1 LITGITGFA
10 GSYLAKD
17 LIKKGARVWGLMRF
31 RADRVFPK
39 NLADKGLQ
47 EGFQL
52 VEGDITDLYSLLS
65 VLDAVKPQV
74 IFHLAAQSFVHRS
87 FSFSLETVQIN
98 SVGTANLLEAARMR
112 SPDATIVFAGSSE
125 EYGMVFVSEEQFNRV
140 SKTRKYFPEPTRF
153 PEVPITET
161 NPLRPLSP
169 YAATKVYGDF
179 MMRQYHISY
188 GMKTVVSRAF
198 NHEGAGRGGHFVT
211 SIVAKQIAQLIENKR
226 DNITIGNV
234 SAFRDWSHV
243 SDIVSGYQILAEK
256 GEAGQVYNQ
265 GSKRANS
272 VLSLILMGLEQA
284 GYHVLLL
291 RTMKNGK
298 RVEEPGKMMQID
310 FAGCRFPGTKMD
322 EMMLKG
328 EMDFVL
334 DDQGLVLETD
344 KGIVEVLFDP
354 QRFRPS
360 DVPILLADHDKISKL
375 GFRSTKSLSEIIR
388 DQINYYLSP
397 ENLEAFLE

>member
-1 LITGITGFA
+1 MITGITGFA